1 MEKEFDELTNYA
13 LLQQQLLATKESRE
27 YFKTVFNSLIDAIF
41 IHDSRSYNIVDCNE
55 AASRMY
61 GYQPQEF
68 NELKVSDLSLN
79 DEKHNQK
86 NACAALDRALNEG
99 PQTFEWIAKK
109 KGGELF
115 PVEINA
121 RSITIGGVIYLLVTV
136 HDITR
141 IKKNEEKLRE
151 NEERLR
157 TLINAMP
164 DIVCFKDGSGRWLE
178 ANEFDLKLFQLE
190 GVDYRG
196 KKDSELACHSS
207 FYRDAFLTC
216 EDTDEKSW
224 KAGCATRTDE
234 TIPLPDGSEKVFDV
248 IKVPTFKNGGGRKGL
263 IVVGRDITERKK
275 AERAL
280 IAAKE
285 EAERLSMIKT
295 QFLSNMSHEL
305 RTPLNG
311 IVGFINLL
319 SESSLDETQKDYCG
333 IVSQSAEHL
342 LQIVNDILD
351 ISKIE
356 NGHIDLNLNDMDI
369 LNFMSSLM
377 VQFKKETDAK
387 GINFIFEFDAGVN
400 SIVTGDNLR
409 LKQIFMNLLS
419 NAVKFTE
426 KGSVKFGVEKI
437 SETQTDIALKF
448 YVCDTGIG
456 MHEDKLKDLFQIFNQ
471 LDMSNT
477 KKYQGTGLGLSIVKK
492 LLNLMNGTIIVKSAL
507 NEGTTF
513 EVILKFDKHGKIE
526 TFEKKEF
533 GEKARKLKALTN
545 QKALIV
551 EDNYAN
557 AYLCRLMLAKLGIA
571 SDIAANGKLAI
582 EKFKACEYNFILMDI
597 QLPEVNGFE
606 ATAAIKKICSERGVD
621 TPIIALTAYA
631 RQSDRKRC
639 LESGMAAYIS
649 KPFTVEELVDA
660 LESVLI

>member
-27 YFKTVFNSLIDAIF
+27 YFKTVFNSLVDAIF

-55 AASRMY
+55 AATRMY
-61 GYQPQEF
+61 GYKSEEF
-68 NELKVSDLSLN
+68 NKLNIADLSLN
-79 DEKHNQK
+79 DEKYNQQ
-86 NACAALDRALNEG
+86 NSRAAFEKAFSEG
-99 PQTFEWIAKK
+99 PHTFEWIAKK
-109 KGGELF
+109 KSGELF
-115 PVEINA
+115 PTEISA

-136 HDITR
+136 HDITK

-164 DIVCFKDGSGRWLE
+164 DIVCFKDGGGRWLE
-178 ANEFDLKLFQLE
+178 ANAFDLKLFQLE

-216 EDTDEKSW
+216 EDTDEASW
-224 KAGCATRTDE
+224 KAGVATRTDE

-248 IKVPTFKNGGGRKGL
+248 IKVPTFKHDGGRKGL

-275 AERAL
+275 AEQAL
-280 IAAKE
+280 LAAKE
-285 EAERLSMIKT
+285 EAERLSVVKT

-319 SESSLDETQKDYCG
+319 SESRLDETQKDYCG
-333 IVSQSAEHL
+333 IVSQSAKHL

-356 NGHIDLNLNDMDI
+356 NGHIELNRNDMDI
-369 LNFMSSLM
+369 FNFMSALM
-377 VQFKKETDAK
+377 VQFKKETDTK

-426 KGSVKFGVEKI
+426 KGNVKFGVEKLC
-437 SETQTDIALKF
+437 ETKTDIALKF

-456 MHEDKLKDLFQIFNQ
+456 MHEDKLKDIFQIFNQ

-492 LLNLMNGTIIVKSAL
+492 LLNLMNGTIKVKSAL

-513 EVILKFDKHGKIE
+513 EVFLKFDKHGKIE
-526 TFEKKEF
+526 SFEKKEF
-533 GEKARKLKALTN
+533 GEKTGKLKALAN

-582 EKFKACEYNFILMDI
+582 EKFKTCEYNFILMDI

-606 ATAAIKKICSERGVD
+606 ATAAIKKICAERCAD

-660 LESVLI
+660 LESVLL